1 MSWVSPDRKM
11 PGLAP
16 AACQPAENERGLLRQ
31 NGSCQAALPILSA
44 MSSERPESVLL
55 TLDEVAA
62 ALGMS
67 RKSVQRRIKAG
78 VIRTVPLGGRLVR
91 ISSDELRRLTTSNL
105 FQDEPK
111 DPDLIK

>member
-1 MSWVSPDRKM
+1 M

-78 VIRTVPLGGRLVR
+78 VIRTVR
-91 ISSDELRRLTTSNL
+91 IPRKAATYSNL
-105 FQDEPK
+105 IAATIP
-111 DPDLIK
+111 I